1 MGRRGLQK
9 KHKRKGWLLQSRVQR
24 EGSWPFHKMRS
35 MDSTGEKHIVLC
47 IYFQYPAPKVSQ
59 AEDLRSGLGLP
70 SASQT
75 WGSPKLVPLQ
85 GPPPTAL
92 CSASS
97 HKPIL
102 LSLCSNSPKPWD
114 VGFPGS
120 TEKGASYPSL
130 PSLYNLPILPP
141 GSSVK
146 FREKHNLN
154 RVVVLSEECPSG
166 LSLKRHKYT

>member
-9 KHKRKGWLLQSRVQR
+9 KHKRKGWLLQSRVKR

-47 IYFQYPAPKVSQ
+47 IYFQYPAPEVSQ
-59 AEDLRSGLGLP
+59 AEDLRWGLGLP

-97 HKPIL
+97 NKPIL
-102 LSLCSNSPKPWD
+102 LSLCSNSLNLGI
-114 VGFPGS
+114 VGFLEVQKRELP
-120 TEKGASYPSL
+120 TQASLLCTISQFFPQ
-130 PSLYNLPILPP
+130 
-141 GSSVK
+141 G
-146 FREKHNLN
+146 
-154 RVVVLSEECPSG
+154 VV
-166 LSLKRHKYT
+166 